1 MKKNLM
7 NQQVWK
13 TLKSSTQIFELEFLK
28 GKLEENN
35 IICVIINKIDSS
47 YNVFGIA
54 ELKVME
60 KDYQKAKKLSNE

>member
-1 MKKNLM
+1 M
-7 NQQVWK
+7 NQQAWK

-60 KDYQKAKKLSNE
+60 KDCQKAKKLSNE